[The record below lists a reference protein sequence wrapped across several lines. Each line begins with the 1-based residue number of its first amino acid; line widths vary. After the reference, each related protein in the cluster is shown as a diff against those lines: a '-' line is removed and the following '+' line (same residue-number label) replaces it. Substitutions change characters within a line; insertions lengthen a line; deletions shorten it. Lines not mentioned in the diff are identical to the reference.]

1 MAADEGFNSQRGT
14 DTDSKRTE
22 ALQSERR
29 LPGIR
34 KIGTDR
40 NLTPLA
46 AVAAPPSRRAVSGAR
61 FAIVLTLAAWFA
73 YAIDQF
79 YRIGQ
84 NPISVRAV
92 FDTFTYF
99 FLVTLLTASAVAY
112 LITRLGY
119 LYRIRDHQRVPRTTI
134 DDFYSEHMPTLT
146 AIIPSYTEDYRVVR
160 QTLLSAALQEYPYMR
175 IVLLI
180 DDPPNPTSAADRE
193 LLESARAL
201 PDEIQDLLSS
211 LRRRFEDAL
220 HQFETTELSSDQ
232 DHVNHQQELAKL
244 YEGAADW
251 LHGEAAAQEL
261 VDNSDIFMANS
272 VLDGL
277 ANELAEVAVAL
288 RLASSE
294 GARLGNDRLLQLHR
308 RLAWTFRTDVSSFER
323 KQYSSLSRE
332 VNKAMNLNSYIG
344 LMGRRFRTE
353 TLPSGPVL
361 IEVRGEAFDFE
372 VPDPDY
378 VLTLD
383 ADSTLLPEY
392 CLRLVYLMEQDGYQD
407 VAVAQTPY
415 SSYPG
420 AQTRIQRISGATTD
434 LQHIV
439 HQGLTNDNA
448 TFWVGANAVL
458 RKVALDDLCE
468 IDTEDGL
475 IIRRYIQDRTPIED
489 TESSIDICIHG
500 WRLFNFPERLSYSA
514 TPVDFGSL
522 CVQRQRWANGGLI
535 VLPKFR
541 DLMNKRYSQIGIRAA
556 REGFL
561 RLNYLASITWASLGL
576 VMLLVY
582 PYDNRLVSPIALL
595 AALPYFFAM
604 SSDLKRCGY
613 RRTDVFRVYGF
624 NLLLLPVNIAG
635 VVKSLEQ
642 SIGGQ
647 KIPFARTPKVRDR
660 TRAALPFV
668 AIPFLIV
675 GLSAWT
681 LHQDL
686 RQGHLNHALFAGSN
700 AVLTL
705 YAIIAFVGFRYSL
718 SDIRYGLAKKL
729 YKPEKR
735 QEQPADPDWASVL
748 YYGSGSAEQPSGVA
762 PLVATLALLD
772 REGDEVNLLVQADSG
787 SVEKAR
793 VAASVKDKNANKPGL
808 LKGLFTRK
816 HRPQEQ
822 HGRYGSNS
830 QPVSESQALYSEDPA
845 EALLATLAR
854 YAGNGGSGVTV
865 TVEDGKMSI
874 VVSVAESAGDADRK
888 SSAVTAIGTTPGD
901 RRQKNGPPPLGIE
914 RRASCVLDIKN

>member
-1 MAADEGFNSQRGT
+1 M
-14 DTDSKRTE
+14 
-22 ALQSERR
+22 
-29 LPGIR
+29 R
-34 KIGTDR
+34 KFGTDR
-40 NLTPLA
+40 DFTPLP

-61 FAIVLTLAAWFA
+61 FAIVLTLAAWIA

-84 NPISVRAV
+84 NPISVRTV
-92 FDTFTYF
+92 LDTFTYF
-99 FLVTLLTASAVAY
+99 VLVTLLTASAVAY
-112 LITRLGY
+112 LLTRLGY
-119 LYRIRDHQRVPRTTI
+119 LYRIRDHQRIPRTAI

-146 AIIPSYTEDYRVVR
+146 AIIPSFKEDYRVIR

-180 DDPPNPTSAADRE
+180 DDPPYPTDPADIERLQAARD
-193 LLESARAL
+193 L
-201 PDEIQDLLSS
+201 PEEIQNLLGK
-211 LRRRFEDAL
+211 LRKRFEDAL
-220 HQFETTELSSDQ
+220 HKFETTQLLSDQ
-232 DHVNHQQELAKL
+232 DYFDHQRKLSTL
-244 YEGAADW
+244 YEVAADW
-251 LHGEAAAQEL
+251 LHGEAASQEL

-277 ANELAEVAVAL
+277 ANELTEVALAL
-288 RLASSE
+288 QLASSE
-294 GARLGNDRLLQLHR
+294 GARLGDDRLLQLHR
-308 RLAWTFRTDVSSFER
+308 RLAWTFRTDLSSFER

-392 CLRLVYLMEQDGYQD
+392 CLRLVYLMEQQGYRD

-415 SSYPG
+415 SAYPG
-420 AQTRIQRISGATTD
+420 AQTRVQRISGATTD

-439 HQGLTNDNA
+439 HQGLTKDNA

-458 RKVALDDLCE
+458 RKVALNDLCE
-468 IDTEDGL
+468 MDTEDGL

-489 TESSIDICIHG
+489 TESSIDICAHG

-514 TPVDFGSL
+514 TPEDFGSL

-541 DLMNKRYSQIGIRAA
+541 DLMKKRYSQVGLKAA

-576 VMLLVY
+576 IMLLVY

-595 AALPYFFAM
+595 AAIPYFVAM

-613 RRTDVFRVYGF
+613 KRTDVFRVYGF

-675 GLSAWT
+675 GLSSWT
-681 LHQDL
+681 LYQDL
-686 RQGHLNHALFAGSN
+686 QQNHLNHAVFAGSN
-700 AVLTL
+700 AVLTM

-729 YKPEKR
+729 YKPEKP
-735 QEQPADPDWASVL
+735 QEQEQEPDWASVL
-748 YYGSGSAEQPSGVA
+748 YFGSGSTEQPSGVA

-772 REGDEVNLLVQADSG
+772 REGDEVNLLVQADTQSLDKAQVNGSEQDKTFKRPGILKRMLSSKHRAQYRNNRSGRSNTSARSNSG
-787 SVEKAR
+787 SQSLVE
-793 VAASVKDKNANKPGL
+793 S
-808 LKGLFTRK
+808 
-816 HRPQEQ
+816 
-822 HGRYGSNS
+822 S
-830 QPVSESQALYSEDPA
+830 ALYSDDPA

-874 VVSVAESAGDADRK
+874 VLDVSESLGNASPNTSVTTTVGT
-888 SSAVTAIGTTPGD
+888 SASD
-901 RRQKNGPPPLGIE
+901 RRQKVGPPPMGIE
-914 RRASCVLDIKN
+914 RRAPSTIDLTL